1 MATPKGKD
9 DDEYEEE
16 VPVYMQPRPPTY
28 RGHNVDPTLPTYKIV
43 MLGARGT
50 GKTCMF
56 AQFTYAAK
64 ASIVI
69 TPRTRTI
76 MMDDVKMNVE
86 VWDVPGKYQKDREEW
101 TQQQSYPGA
110 HAFIIA
116 YSKVKEDALDMALT
130 FIRKIEAFFA
140 EDLMRPEIM
149 LVGTYAD
156 KPKET
161 HKIDWLT
168 GRAFAEKHNCLLME
182 TSVWDLDRCNF
193 IFAQLTA
200 HLVEMYHLEGYS
212 EEIPEDEDDVV
223 QKMERE
229 GKTDSVLVPVP
240 MEIPEEEMVMQ
251 KALLSDAE
259 QRKAREDAAL
269 YGKRTVPLEDRTDR
283 PFDRHDALDECWV
296 Y

>member
-1 MATPKGKD
+1 MATPKD

-43 MLGARGT
+43 MLGDRGT

-76 MMDDVKMNVE
+76 MLDEVKMNVE
-86 VWDVPGKYQKDREEW
+86 VWDVPGKFQKDREEW

-116 YSKVKEDALDMALT
+116 YHKTKEGALDKALT

-168 GRAFAEKHNCLLME
+168 AREFAEKHNCLLME
-182 TSVWDLDRCNF
+182 ASVWDLDRCNF
-193 IFAQLTA
+193 IFTQLTA

-212 EEIPEDEDDVV
+212 EEIPEDEDDVL
-223 QKMERE
+223 QKMEQA
-229 GKTDSVLVPVP
+229 GKAELVSL
-240 MEIPEEEMVMQ
+240 EIPEEEMVMQ

-259 QRKAREDAAL
+259 QTKARQDAEQ
-269 YGKRTVPLEDRTDR
+269 YGKRTIPLQDRTDR
-283 PFDRHDALDECWV
+283 PFDRHDALEECWV